1 MASQRL
7 SQDNK
12 PPRVAIFSQD
22 NFPRYGVGWSGT
34 PRQIMLDLK
43 QAGIEADLLD
53 IEALADPKRFHIEAY
68 HTLILLYGNT
78 YPEKIMPN
86 LQAFRRAGGSLVATG
101 IPFTHPV
108 VKKTDGS
115 FSDLGHRD
123 TPARWGKDGVGIGG
137 FAGPA
142 SGAPAPQQ
150 IVPDD
155 PLKLQGVIRSP
166 QTPLVAPQWLDAKS
180 LPKGVTL
187 IPAFGEANRPTIALL
202 IQNNG
207 PFKGAVDAWTYKS
220 EAGEWESYE
229 TRQIIGRATVAVLS
243 RRGALDS
250 GQTKQAFAA
259 FDAMLRPKVY
269 ENITLP
275 VVKKAYSTFQPKM
288 SRPSKHL
295 LVANIKNMSADE
307 KILLTSLQGLV
318 NKAEPRLYF
327 LTDDNDDL
335 FWLEELKRQGEIE
348 NYTMLDDPWSLL
360 QRFRSSY
367 HGAVLCDPNIY
378 VSPCVAA
385 SLCGADEILLLRT
398 PELAAKHNIKVT
410 TDLRGKFKDGG
421 EALRYL
427 RTQVAPRLD
436 PYLTCSLDPAVFHN
450 GALDHLIASRASI
463 FWITGPMGQTL
474 PGANQTA
481 EWEEVRAFFASLP
494 LGAIVRGFWWNGDGK
509 GLQEE
514 DGVALGS
521 RFGKPTLVSDLIT
534 NLSVHSGV
542 PATKLTQKPRPAPP
556 KFDPTKVY
564 LAFTMSDG
572 DNLCTWR
579 GYFRR
584 YFNDPARGT
593 FPLGWGMGPGL
604 IDLAPA
610 WARWYYENATTNDEF
625 FCDVSGAAY
634 IYPPSW
640 GASLTPKARKDA
652 FKWFYSQTQSSMDRM
667 DMKTIRLMNVQTKD
681 IQEVGEFLPKTK
693 FIMADYG
700 HAGPEKY
707 QELTYT
713 LPTNQTIFRAATNGS
728 GPENLA
734 NQIRRRAGKNRPAFL
749 NAFIWNWGSALSDL
763 KKTLEILGPDFIAV
777 TPSQL
782 DSLYREANHK
792 K

>member
-1 MASQRL
+1 MARQHNTK
-7 SQDNK
+7 Q
-12 PPRVAIFSQD
+12 RVAIFAQD

-34 PRQIMLDLK
+34 PRQIQIDLK
-43 QAGIEADLLD
+43 RAGIESDLLD
-53 IEALADPKRFHIEAY
+53 IEALSNTQRFHIASY
-68 HTLILLYGNT
+68 HTLVLLYGNT
-78 YPEKIMPN
+78 YPEAAMPN
-86 LQAFRRAGGSLVATG
+86 LQAFRRAGGSLVTTG

-108 VKKTDGS
+108 VKKADGS
-115 FSDLGHRD
+115 FNDLGHRD
-123 TPARWGKDGVGIGG
+123 MPARWGKDGIGIGG

-142 SGAPAPQQ
+142 KLSTPLQ
-150 IVPDD
+150 IAEGD
-155 PLKLQGVIRSP
+155 PLRLKGFIRSP
-166 QTPLVAPQWLDAKS
+166 QMPLVLPQWLDAKS

-187 IPAFGEANRPTIALL
+187 VPAFGAPGQPIVALL
-202 IQNNG
+202 VQNDG
-207 PFKGAVDAWTYKS
+207 PFKGAVDAWTYKI
-220 EAGEWESYE
+220 EPGEWESYE
-229 TRQIIGRATVAVLS
+229 TRQLLGRATVAVLS

-250 GQTKQAFAA
+250 GQTKQALAA
-259 FDAMLRPKVY
+259 LDAMPHPKVY

-275 VVKKAYSTFQPKM
+275 IVKKPYSTFQPKM
-288 SRPSKHL
+288 PRLSHNL
-295 LVANIKNMSADE
+295 LVANIKSMSAEE

-318 NKAEPRLYF
+318 NRVEPRLYF
-327 LTDDNDDL
+327 LTDDKDDL
-335 FWLEELKRQGEIE
+335 FWLEELKKQGEID
-348 NYTMLDDPWSLL
+348 NYTMLSDPWSLL
-360 QRFRSSY
+360 KTFKDASR
-367 HGAVLCDPNIY
+367 GAVLCDPNIY

-385 SLCGADEILLLRT
+385 SLCGADDLLLVRT
-398 PELAAKHNIKVT
+398 PELALKHNIIIT

-421 EALRYL
+421 EALHYL

-450 GALDHLIASRASI
+450 GALDQLIAARASI
-463 FWITGPMGQTL
+463 FWITGPTGQTL
-474 PGANQTA
+474 LGANQHR

-542 PATKLTQKPRPAPP
+542 QAAKLTQKPRPAPP
-556 KFDPTKVY
+556 KFDPSKVY

-579 GYFRR
+579 GYFRK

-604 IDLAPA
+604 VDLAPT
-610 WARWYYENATTNDEF
+610 WARWYYENATPNDEF

-640 GASLTPKARKDA
+640 GAALAPKERKAA
-652 FKWFYSQTQSSMDRM
+652 FAWFYNQTQSAMDRM
-667 DMKTIRLMNVQTKD
+667 DMKTIRLMNVQAKY
-681 IQEVGEFLPKTK
+681 IKEVGALLPKTH

-707 QELTYT
+707 TELTYT
-713 LPTNQTIFRAATNGS
+713 LPTGQTVYRAATNGS

-734 NQIRRRAGKNRPAFL
+734 QQIRRRAGKNRPAFL
-749 NAFIWNWGSALSDL
+749 NAFIWNWGSTLSDL
-763 KKTLEILGPDFIAV
+763 KKTLEILGPEFVAV

-782 DSLYREANHK
+782 DALYREAHK
-792 K
+792 